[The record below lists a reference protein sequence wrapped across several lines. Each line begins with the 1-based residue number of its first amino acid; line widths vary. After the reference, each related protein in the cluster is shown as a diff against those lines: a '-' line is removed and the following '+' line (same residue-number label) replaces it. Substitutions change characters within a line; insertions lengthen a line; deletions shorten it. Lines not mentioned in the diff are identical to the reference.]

1 MVCNHGLML
10 ELNYGLLCSPTDPKA
25 SGIIGFVLR
34 SYRLLIPC
42 NNTVLCLHTLAVSAR
57 VVVLIARDA

>member
-1 MVCNHGLML
+1 MGFCAV
-10 ELNYGLLCSPTDPKA
+10 LLTPRYSA
-25 SGIIGFVLR
+25 SGIIGFVLQ